1 MVAETPV
8 PKAAGE
14 DNGAV
19 VRVGIAEVGTVRPT
33 SPGVGAGTAVVRGEV
48 FVSEVLAADVVS
60 DGATVVGSGVTGT
73 LVAGRPVAGRLV
85 AGRLVAGRLVAGR
98 LVAGRLVAGRL
109 VAGRL
114 VAGRLVAGRL
124 VAGPGVVETLV
135 AGWGFA
141 TSVVDEPVGA
151 ESWVADARADGAV
164 FDCDFAAGRALDPV
178 IVGDVPVGDSTEAA
192 DDRPDMTAG
201 ELEVETAPVDAGEA
215 VGAGLPVHPATT
227 HVTHTM
233 NAPMAAR

>member
-73 LVAGRPVAGRLV
+73 LVAGRP
-85 AGRLVAGRLVAGR
+85 
-98 LVAGRLVAGRL
+98 VAGRL